1 MTKLLAALQRRFS
14 KSNIRLSQ
22 NAQGQELVS
31 RPPLKGLG
39 RIVPFSGVGCHAASA
54 HHQRARRFH
63 SRRLGSDFQKSRAF
77 VQTAQPFAQRRP
89 RYNHSLL
96 IVTARC
102 LATMQ
107 RPNATCRAATHS
119 VSSCMSRG
127 IQPYDCP
134 CRVFQRGLSGQKTN
148 KPRRDI
154 LTVINPTCRG
164 TSFRSQQCGQHAD
177 RLPLIGD
184 RFILRREL
192 PADTQAIFV
201 CHQSRGC
208 AQFFSTIPTT
218 FRIPGRHFGQP

>member
-1 MTKLLAALQRRFS
+1 MTKSLAALQRRFS

-22 NAQGQELVS
+22 NAQGQELAS

-39 RIVPFSGVGCHAASA
+39 RIVPFSGVGCHTASA

-107 RPNATCRAATHS
+107 RPNATCRAARQS
-119 VSSCMSRG
+119 MSSCMSRR
-127 IQPYDCP
+127 IPPYDDP
-134 CRVFQRGLSGQKTN
+134 CRVFRRGLSGQKTN
-148 KPRRDI
+148 KIDRDSI
-154 LTVINPTCRG
+154 QPVGNLI
-164 TSFRSQQCGQHAD
+164 SFPAMRSA
-177 RLPLIGD
+177 R
-184 RFILRREL
+184 
-192 PADTQAIFV
+192 
-201 CHQSRGC
+201 
-208 AQFFSTIPTT
+208 
-218 FRIPGRHFGQP
+218 